1 MWIHNSLNVTM
12 GYIHYPYKMSIF
24 VLFNLNPVLREINV
38 VSPDSFHF
46 HFLET
51 PFLSFLFHFWMD
63 LFWVCLLYTAKS
75 WIFKCDLIRKSIL
88 FKGWVILITFI
99 HITDI
104 FSMNS
109 MSLLFL
115 SNIKVL
121 HYIVCFVC
129 FWHLFFF
136 WCLGWFLVVLSVN
149 KYMLIYWP

>member
-1 MWIHNSLNVTM
+1 MSLWVISIILTKCPSLCFLTWIPFCVKLTWYLLILS
-12 GYIHYPYKMSIF
+12 ISIF
-24 VLFNLNPVLREINV
+24 LK
-38 VSPDSFHF
+38 H
-46 HFLET
+46 
-51 PFLSFLFHFWMD
+51 LSCPFLFHFWMD